1 MSFAIDSKYLAEYL
15 RSSKMSETV
24 MPLMGKVALVTG
36 GSRGIGAAIC
46 KRLASSGANIV
57 LTYNNST
64 DSANNVV
71 ETCKSH
77 GVSALAIQANVGNV
91 ETNRKTVEQV
101 VQDYGR
107 VDILVNNAGIFQ
119 QIDPLEVTID
129 DFNNNV
135 NINQRGIFFLT
146 QAAVKQMP
154 KGGRII
160 NIGSIFG
167 ESVPY
172 PNLALYSMTKFAI
185 AGLTRAWARDF
196 APRGITV
203 NCIQPG
209 PIHTE
214 MNPEDGENAK
224 GFIPRSPIERYGRV
238 EEIAEMVAYLVG
250 PNTDNVTGAII
261 NNDGGWNA

>member
-1 MSFAIDSKYLAEYL
+1 MSQ
-15 RSSKMSETV
+15 TT
-24 MPLMGKVALVTG
+24 MPLAGKVALITG

-57 LTYNNST
+57 LTYANSAE
-64 DSANNVV
+64 SANNVV
-71 ETCKSH
+71 QACQSH
-77 GVSALAIQANVGNV
+77 KVSAKAIQADVGNV
-91 ETNRKTVEQV
+91 EANRKVVEQV
-101 VQDYGR
+101 VQDSGQI
-107 VDILVNNAGIFQ
+107 DILVNNAAIFPV
-119 QIDPLEVTID
+119 IDLFEVTEKGFD
-129 DFNNNV
+129 ESL
-135 NINQRGIFFLT
+135 NINQRGVFFLT
-146 QAAVKQMP
+146 QAAAKQMP

-172 PNLALYSMTKFAI
+172 PNLSLYSMTKFAV
-185 AGLTRAWARDF
+185 AGLTRAWARDL
-196 APRGITV
+196 AARGITV

-209 PIHTE
+209 PIHTDL
-214 MNPEDGENAK
+214 NPEDSELAK
-224 GFIPRSPIERYGRV
+224 VLLPRSPVGRYGRV